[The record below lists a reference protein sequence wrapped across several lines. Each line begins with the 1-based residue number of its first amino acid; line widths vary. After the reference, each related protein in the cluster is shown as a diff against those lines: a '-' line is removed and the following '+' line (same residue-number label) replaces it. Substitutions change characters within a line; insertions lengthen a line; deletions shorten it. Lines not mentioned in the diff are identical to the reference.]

1 MKDRSHVRKP
11 RAVSPRAAATECSPA
26 VARVRETLLD
36 RALVERLA
44 LTFRALGDPTRSR
57 MVLALSIA
65 ELNVGEL
72 ADVLGG
78 SHSATSHQLRILRD
92 LDIVHVR
99 RLGKTQ
105 VYALNERAFGFCAP
119 RTCHAWRQTL
129 EIERPS
135 EPGSTPGLGTRARVR
150 TP

>member
-1 MKDRSHVRKP
+1 MKNRSHVRSP
-11 RAVSPRAAATECSPA
+11 RASNRAAATECSPA
-26 VARVRETLLD
+26 VTRVRETLLD

-72 ADVLGG
+72 AEVLGG

-129 EIERPS
+129 DIERPGDRAL
-135 EPGSTPGLGTRARVR
+135 PARARER
-150 TP
+150 NT